1 MQSSQFLIRKIKNG
15 VMNLEYFLSHV
26 LPSNHN
32 SCNSHSYMQ
41 KTPSSQGDNPSP
53 HQSPYP
59 MQSSR
64 CLIFVQTFTSSLYVA
79 PSVPYLQIAQNR
91 QVIFQ
96 EILKIRRKKVL
107 HVDLLCSAI
116 QKLQGQ
122 LICPYPPHSC
132 IFTDSIPN
140 GGIGTNILR

>member
-1 MQSSQFLIRKIKNG
+1 MQSSYFLIRKIKNG
-15 VMNLEYFLSHV
+15 VTNLEYFLSHF

-41 KTPSSQGDNPSP
+41 KTPSSQGDNTNP
-53 HQSPYP
+53 HLSPYP

-91 QVIFQ
+91 QVMFQ
-96 EILKIRRKKVL
+96 KILKIIRKKAV
-107 HVDLLCSAI
+107 HVALLCPAI

-122 LICPYPPHSC
+122 LICPHPPHSC
-132 IFTDSIPN
+132 TFTDSIPN
-140 GGIGTNILR
+140 GGTGTNILR